1 MAELQ
6 VGMKGQASLVV
17 DATNTADQGGRGAAG
32 VHVLG
37 TPSLVGLLEMAAW
50 NTVAEHLAPG
60 MASVGTVVN
69 VRHLAA
75 TPLGMTVT
83 AHAELLQ
90 IEGRRLVFR
99 IWAEDEVEKV
109 AEAEHERYVVNLEK
123 ALEKARA
130 KGAGRASQ

>member
-6 VGMKGQASLVV
+6 IGMKGEATLTV
-17 DATNTADQGGRGAAG
+17 DATNTADQGGKGAVG

-50 NTVAEHLAPG
+50 ATVQEHLEPG

-75 TPLGMTVT
+75 TPLGMKVT
-83 AHAELLQ
+83 AHAELVG
-90 IEGRRLVFR
+90 IEGRRLRFQ
-99 IWAEDEVEKV
+99 IWAEDEVERV

-130 KGAGRASQ
+130 KGAGRAG